1 VTPRDIAACLVI
13 MVLWGFNFAVAK
25 IGLRE
30 FSPILMMALRF
41 ALIALVLVPFRP
53 VPAPRRLV
61 GALVLGVLLGGLHF
75 PMMFTGPKQ
84 LDAAT
89 ASVAIQLQVPFS
101 SILAAVVFK
110 DRLGWRRA
118 AGMAVAF
125 AGVLVIAGEP
135 RMADH
140 LGALGLVVAAS
151 FVFAV
156 ANIHI
161 KRMGPQDGFA
171 LNGWTGLFAAP
182 ILGAASLVM
191 EQGQTAEILGAGWQG
206 WGAIAYMA
214 FLVTILAYGLWYPL
228 VYRYPVNQTMPWTL
242 TVPVFGVLSG
252 VLVLGEPMTVWLL
265 AGGILTLAGVAVI
278 VLPGPAPASG
288 NPT

>member
-1 VTPRDIAACLVI
+1 MVI
-13 MVLWGFNFAVAK
+13 WGFNFAVAK
-25 IGLRE
+25 VGLRE
-30 FSPILMMALRF
+30 FSPVLMMALRF
-41 ALIALVLVPFRP
+41 GLIALVLVPFRP
-53 VPAPRRLV
+53 VPSPRRLA
-61 GALVLGVLLGGLHF
+61 GILVLAVLLGGIHF
-75 PMMFTGPKQ
+75 PMMFTGLNE

-89 ASVAIQLQVPFS
+89 ASIAIQLQVPFS
-101 SILAAVVFK
+101 SILAALVFK

-118 AGMAVAF
+118 AGMVVAF

-140 LGALGLVVAAS
+140 LGALLLVVGAS

-182 ILGAASLVM
+182 ILGLASLAL
-191 EQGQTAEILGAGWQG
+191 EQGQTATILAAGWQG

-214 FLVTILAYGLWYPL
+214 FLVTIFAYGLWYPL

-242 TVPVFGVLSG
+242 TVPMFGVLSG
-252 VLVLGEPMTVWLL
+252 VLMLGEPMTVWLVV
-265 AGGILTLAGVAVI
+265 GGVLTLGGVAVI
-278 VLPGPAPASG
+278 VFPGHAPASG

>member
-1 VTPRDIAACLVI
+1 
-13 MVLWGFNFAVAK
+13 
-25 IGLRE
+25 
-30 FSPILMMALRF
+30 
-41 ALIALVLVPFRP
+41 
-53 VPAPRRLV
+53 
-61 GALVLGVLLGGLHF
+61 
-75 PMMFTGPKQ
+75 
-84 LDAAT
+84 
-89 ASVAIQLQVPFS
+89 
-101 SILAAVVFK
+101 
-110 DRLGWRRA
+110 
-118 AGMAVAF
+118 
-125 AGVLVIAGEP
+125 
-135 RMADH
+135 
-140 LGALGLVVAAS
+140 
-151 FVFAV
+151 
-156 ANIHI
+156 
-161 KRMGPQDGFA
+161 
-171 LNGWTGLFAAP
+171 
-182 ILGAASLVM
+182 M